1 VSGGLNRAF
10 GGAPLPL
17 ETRSDGRIVVKRSDK
32 DPPSHA
38 ARRSV
43 YLLARR
49 NYHVSFLSAF
59 DQPSVAGNCTR
70 RDVSAVVGQ
79 PLTMLNDDFVHAQA
93 GAFAERV
100 RRETGG
106 ASLNEQVRRA
116 FLIALNR
123 EPTQSEV
130 RASVQLIER
139 QRKRLADGEQRAEYS
154 SSAPH
159 RKADDSSAGSNAA
172 ATEDGDKDGDK
183 DEGKGKDENED
194 ETLRRAF
201 LEFCHALLNAS
212 EFLYTP

>member
-1 VSGGLNRAF
+1 
-10 GGAPLPL
+10 
-17 ETRSDGRIVVKRSDK
+17 
-32 DPPSHA
+32 
-38 ARRSV
+38 
-43 YLLARR
+43 
-49 NYHVSFLSAF
+49 
-59 DQPSVAGNCTR
+59 
-70 RDVSAVVGQ
+70 
-79 PLTMLNDDFVHAQA
+79 
-93 GAFAERV
+93 
-100 RRETGG
+100 
-106 ASLNEQVRRA
+106 
-116 FLIALNR
+116 
-123 EPTQSEV
+123 V